1 MGITCNNNSTKH
13 KKNVIKVNNISEK
26 SINLIKLIRSKYI
39 ITDIFSYLPEE
50 KKLKIISYNKKLQN
64 YLDIDI
70 KNYKIISDRYRVGN
84 RNGKGK
90 EYDSNDYL
98 IFEGHYLN
106 GKRNGKGKEYDILN
120 KKIFEGEYLNGK
132 RNGKGK
138 EYYSFRHRLKYK
150 GEYLNGK
157 RWNGKGY
164 NYNDNE

>member
-90 EYDSNDYL
+90 EYAVFFWIKQTLLTLKCSMPSLSRKIKNL
-98 IFEGHYLN
+98 EPPISALF
-106 GKRNGKGKEYDILN
+106 KRI
-120 KKIFEGEYLNGK
+120 
-132 RNGKGK
+132 R
-138 EYYSFRHRLKYK
+138 
-150 GEYLNGK
+150 
-157 RWNGKGY
+157 
-164 NYNDNE
+164 